1 VKRTNRTRAAAR
13 LAALAALALLAAAA
27 GCGASEAPASGGG
40 VYWQYV
46 DESGSVRFAR
56 SLEEVPAAWR
66 DRAGRVELDA
76 PPTGA
81 GSAGT
86 AAQAEPAVVVY
97 TTSWCGW
104 CRKTLAWLDEQ
115 GVAYVNKDIEA
126 DDRHREELMR
136 KTGRT
141 SIPVVEIG
149 GELVKGYD
157 PARMR
162 ALLGS

>member
-1 VKRTNRTRAAAR
+1 MTATTRARAAAR
-13 LAALAALALLAAAA
+13 RAALALCALLLAAA
-27 GCGASEAPASGGG
+27 CGVSDAPAGGPR

-46 DESGSVRFAR
+46 DDAGSVRFAR

-66 DRAGRVELDA
+66 DRAGRVELASAPSDA
-76 PPTGA
+76 AAGA
-81 GSAGT
+81 AATAG
-86 AAQAEPAVVVY
+86 AAPEVVVY

-126 DDRHREELMR
+126 DGRHLEELRR

-149 GELVKGYD
+149 GELVRGYD